1 MVVLAD
7 TGLFDAVSSSDIEST
22 SLFNPT
28 SLPSLV
34 LAINS
39 KGCDGA
45 GEPIWVGVSVV
56 SVTVEDGTLEFVR
69 ETHAT
74 P

>member
-1 MVVLAD
+1 MVVSAD
-7 TGLFDAVSSSDIEST
+7 PGLFDAVSSSNIEST

-34 LAINS
+34 LEINS
-39 KGCDGA
+39 EGCDGA

-56 SVTVEDGTLEFVR
+56 SITVKDGTLKFVR
-69 ETHAT
+69 EAHAT